1 MALTPSQSALARV
14 TRHADALAIA
24 GSLLLAAILVVA
36 TWGTWGDLAADTG
49 YDLLAGA
56 RLAGGELPYR
66 DYVYYYGPLAPFLL
80 ALFYVVG
87 GVGLGSAVALGLLLA
102 FGCIVATYA
111 LARLLRL
118 SPLGAFLAAAITAP
132 VVLGPRSFNFVQPH
146 TYSAPTGLLA
156 ALVFLIG
163 VTRYAGTGSRAWL
176 AAAGA
181 CAGLVTLTRPE
192 LVGGT
197 FGAGAAWL
205 LLRAWLGKGS
215 WREAALLIGPAV
227 AIPAL
232 VYGAF
237 ATVVPPQR
245 LLFENLYPV
254 DMLKAAGNVILKGN
268 APLTVRSFI
277 DIGVRAAFYAAGTVG
292 LLVLAAALAR
302 PGLLRRVALV
312 VAGIGAAGAL
322 AVVVLRPETVRYY
335 LTIAYGWI
343 PIGVVV
349 LVVLLLWRVLRDRD
363 AWDAAAQGELAASI
377 VLAAFA
383 LKTYAIFFMYSH
395 VPQIAAYAVPLVAI
409 FLARLHLVHLSRT
422 PAAYAVGAVWLAFLA
437 VAGTGLTVK
446 DARAESGAVAGPGGR
461 MYVSPTDA
469 PAYRDA
475 ISWILTRTA
484 PKDPVLIG
492 PQLTA
497 LYVLTDRRNPL
508 PSLSLLPG
516 ALVNVAQERDAI
528 RRLEASGVK
537 LAIIDRQEFAIYG
550 HSSFGVS
557 FQRELAAWV
566 HDHFERVATLGDGR
580 AKSPTLDVWVR
591 RMP

>member
-1 MALTPSQSALARV
+1 MALTRPDSLLARV
-14 TRHADALAIA
+14 TRNADALAIVGA
-24 GSLLLAAILVVA
+24 LVFAAILVGA

-80 ALFYVVG
+80 ALFYVIG
-87 GVGLGSAVALGLLLA
+87 GVSLGTGVALGLSLA

-118 SPLGAFLAAAITAP
+118 SPLGALLTAAVTAP

-146 TYSAPTGLLA
+146 TYSAPSGLLA
-156 ALVFLIG
+156 ALGFLIG
-163 VTRYAGTGSRAWL
+163 VTRYAGTGRRGWL
-176 AAAGA
+176 VAAGT

-197 FGAGAAWL
+197 FAAGAVWL
-205 LLRAWLGKGS
+205 VLRAWLGKGS
-215 WREAALLIGPAV
+215 WREAALLIGPAL
-227 AIPAL
+227 AIPAA
-232 VYGAF
+232 VYGAL
-237 ATVVPPQR
+237 ATVVPPQK
-245 LLFENLYPV
+245 LLFENLYPIAT
-254 DMLKAAGNVILKGN
+254 LKAAGNVILKGN
-268 APLTVRSFI
+268 APMTLASFV
-277 DIGVRAAFYAAGTVG
+277 DIAARAAFYAVGAVG
-292 LLVLAAALAR
+292 LLVLAAALTR
-302 PGLLRRVALV
+302 PGRLRQIALV
-312 VAGIGAAGAL
+312 VAGVGGIGAL

-349 LVVLLLWRVLRDRD
+349 LVVVLLWRALRAHG

-409 FLARLHLVHLSRT
+409 FLARLHLVHLART
-422 PAAYAVGAVWLAFLA
+422 PAAYAVGAAWLAFLA
-437 VAGTGLTVK
+437 VAGTELTVK
-446 DARAESGAVAGPGGR
+446 DARSESAVVAGPGGR
-461 MYVSPTDA
+461 MYVQPAEA

-475 ISWILTRTA
+475 VAWILTRTA
-484 PKDPVLIG
+484 PKDSILVG

-497 LYVLTDRRNPL
+497 LYVLTERRNPL

-516 ALVNVAQERDAI
+516 ALPTAAHERDAI
-528 RRLEASGVK
+528 RRLEAAGVK
-537 LAIIDRQEFAIYG
+537 LAIIDRQEFSIYG

-566 HDHFERVATLGDGR
+566 HEHFERAATLGDGR
-580 AKSPTLDVWVR
+580 GKSPTLDVWVR
-591 RMP
+591 RDP

>member
-1 MALTPSQSALARV
+1 MALTRSQSALARL
-14 TRHADALAIA
+14 TRHADALAIT

-36 TWGTWGDLAADTG
+36 TWRTWGDLAADTG

-66 DYVYYYGPLAPFLL
+66 DYVYYYGPLAPCLL

-111 LARLLRL
+111 LARSLRL

-163 VTRYAGTGSRAWL
+163 ITRYADTASRAWL
-176 AAAGA
+176 ATAGA

-215 WREAALLIGPAV
+215 WREVALLAGPAL
-227 AIPAL
+227 AIPAV

-237 ATVVPPQR
+237 AAIVPPQR

-254 DMLKAAGNVILKGN
+254 ETLKAAGNMVLKGN
-268 APLTVRSFI
+268 APMTVRSFV
-277 DIGVRAAFYAAGTVG
+277 DIGVRLAFYAIGTIG
-292 LLVLAAALAR
+292 LLLLAAALAR
-302 PGLLRRVALV
+302 PGLFRRAALV
-312 VAGIGAAGAL
+312 VAGIGGVGAL

-349 LVVLLLWRVLRDRD
+349 LVVVLLWRVLRDRG

-409 FLARLHLVHLSRT
+409 FLVRLHLVHVPRT
-422 PAAYAVGAVWLAFLA
+422 TAAYALGVVWLAFLA
-437 VAGTGLTVK
+437 VAGTALTVK
-446 DARAESGAVAGPGGR
+446 DARSESAVVAGPGGR
-461 MYVSPTDA
+461 MYVSPTEA
-469 PAYRDA
+469 LAYRDA
-475 ISWILTRTA
+475 VSWILTRTA
-484 PKDPVLIG
+484 PKDPILVG

-516 ALVNVAQERDAI
+516 ALPNVAQERDAI
-528 RRLEASGVK
+528 RRLEAAGVK
-537 LAIIDRQEFAIYG
+537 LAIIDRQEFGIYG

-566 HDHFERVATLGDGR
+566 HDHFERAATLGDGR
-580 AKSPTLDVWVR
+580 AKSPTLDVWLR
-591 RMP
+591 RTP

>member
-1 MALTPSQSALARV
+1 LIFS
-14 TRHADALAIA
+14 
-24 GSLLLAAILVVA
+24 AILVVA

-66 DYVYYYGPLAPFLL
+66 DFVYYYGPLAPFLL
-80 ALFYVVG
+80 ALFFVVG

-102 FGCIVATYA
+102 FGCILATYA

-118 SPLGAFLAAAITAP
+118 SPLGALLAVVVTAP

-156 ALVFLIG
+156 ALGFLIG

-176 AAAGA
+176 AAGGA

-192 LVGGT
+192 LVGGA
-197 FGAGAAWL
+197 FAAGAAWL
-205 LLRAWLGKGS
+205 VLRVWLGKGS
-215 WREAALLIGPAV
+215 WREVALLVGPALS
-227 AIPAL
+227 IPAM
-232 VYGAF
+232 VYGVL
-237 ATVVPPQR
+237 ATSVPPQR
-245 LLFENLYPV
+245 LVFENLYPV
-254 DMLKAAGNVILKGN
+254 STLKAAGNVILKGN
-268 APLTVRSFI
+268 APMTLSSFV
-277 DIGVRAAFYAAGTVG
+277 DIGARAALYAVGTLG
-292 LLVLAAALAR
+292 LLLLAAALTRA
-302 PGLLRRVALV
+302 GLLRRGALVTAGIGGVGALV
-312 VAGIGAAGAL
+312 VVI
-322 AVVVLRPETVRYY
+322 LRPETVRYY
-335 LTIAYGWI
+335 LTIVYGWI

-349 LVVLLLWRVLRDRD
+349 LVLALLWRALRDRG

-377 VLAAFA
+377 VLAAYA

-409 FLARLHLVHLSRT
+409 FLARLHLVHLART
-422 PAAYAVGAVWLAFLA
+422 PAAYAVGAAWLAFLA
-437 VAGTGLTVK
+437 LAGTALTWK
-446 DARAESGAVAGPGGR
+446 DARSESALVAGPGGR
-461 MYVSPTDA
+461 MYVSPTEA

-475 ISWILTRTA
+475 VSWILDRTA
-484 PKDPVLIG
+484 PKDPILVG

-516 ALVNVAQERDAI
+516 ALPTVAQERDAI
-528 RRLEASGVK
+528 RRLEAAGVR
-537 LAIIDRQEFAIYG
+537 LAIIDRQEFTIYG

-566 HDHFERVATLGDGR
+566 HEHFERAATLGDGR
-580 AKSPTLDVWVR
+580 PKSPTLDVWLR
-591 RMP
+591 RAP